1 MNYPTQLNYQNF
13 PYAQQYPYQQPMQQ
27 IPVQAMPQQATQTFG
42 CRPVTSKE
50 EALGVQVDFLGPGTL
65 MPDLGHGIV
74 YLKRFNSNT
83 GTSDIF
89 EFRLAEQQPEQ
100 EKPDELAE
108 IRASIERLDAEV
120 EKLKKP
126 KIVRKVVEED
136 E

>member
-1 MNYPTQLNYQNF
+1 MAYSTQLNYPNY
-13 PYAQQYPYQQPMQQ
+13 PYNQPYPYQQPVQQ
-27 IPVQAMPQQATQTFG
+27 IPVQQIPQQAAQTFG

-65 MPDLGHGIV
+65 MPDLAHGIV

-83 GTSDIF
+83 GISDIY

-108 IRASIERLDAEV
+108 IRATIERLEADV

>member
-1 MNYPTQLNYQNF
+1 MAYPTQLNYPNY
-13 PYAQQYPYQQPMQQ
+13 PYNQPYPYQQPVQQ
-27 IPVQAMPQQATQTFG
+27 IPVQQIPQQAAQTFG

-65 MPDLGHGIV
+65 MPDLAHGIV

-83 GTSDIF
+83 GISDIY
-89 EFRLAEQQPEQ
+89 EFRLAEQQLEQ

-108 IRASIERLDAEV
+108 IRATIERLEADV

-126 KIVRKVVEED
+126 KIVRKVVDED

>member
-1 MNYPTQLNYQNF
+1 MAYPTQLNYPNY
-13 PYAQQYPYQQPMQQ
+13 PYNQPYPYQQPVQQ
-27 IPVQAMPQQATQTFG
+27 MPVQAMPQQAAQTFA

-83 GTSDIF
+83 GTSDIY
-89 EFRLAEQQPEQ
+89 EFRLAEPQPEQ
-100 EKPDELAE
+100 EKPDELAD
-108 IRASIERLDAEV
+108 IKSSIQRLEAEV

-126 KIVRKVVEED
+126 KVVRKVVEED